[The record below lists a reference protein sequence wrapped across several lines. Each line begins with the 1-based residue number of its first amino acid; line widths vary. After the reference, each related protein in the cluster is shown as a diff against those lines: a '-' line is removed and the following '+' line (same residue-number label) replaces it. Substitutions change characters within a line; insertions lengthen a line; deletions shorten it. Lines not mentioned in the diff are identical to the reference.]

1 VERKIM
7 HHTVPSETGPIT
19 DPILVRRPAFP
30 RWWDPIARPHVAII
44 VRDPISGRDI
54 RYYLS
59 QRGHG
64 NSNGKEILD
73 VADID
78 GLDEGTL
85 LEVRYSA
92 TKANLYRLELM
103 DGVPCWRGMAPCREL
118 PDLNYP
124 AEIRWNGLLEETP
137 FDVSDSLSYEIQTN

>member
-1 VERKIM
+1 VERKTM
-7 HHTVPSETGPIT
+7 QTVPSGPVT

-44 VRDPISGRDI
+44 VRDPISGQDI

-103 DGVPCWRGMAPCREL
+103 DGVPCWRWMARCREL
-118 PDLNYP
+118 PDFNYP

>member
-1 VERKIM
+1 MERKTM
-7 HHTVPSETGPIT
+7 QTVPSGPVT
-19 DPILVRRPAFP
+19 DQILVRRPAFP

-44 VRDPISGRDI
+44 VRDPISGKDI

-59 QRGHG
+59 QRGHE
-64 NSNGKEILD
+64 NSNGREILD

-103 DGVPCWRGMAPCREL
+103 DGVPCWRWMARCREL
-118 PDLNYP
+118 PDFNYP
-124 AEIRWNGLLEETP
+124 AEIRWNGLLEDSP

>member
-1 VERKIM
+1 
-7 HHTVPSETGPIT
+7 
-19 DPILVRRPAFP
+19 
-30 RWWDPIARPHVAII
+30 
-44 VRDPISGRDI
+44 
-54 RYYLS
+54 

-64 NSNGKEILD
+64 NSNGRELLD

-85 LEVRYSA
+85 LEVRYNA

-103 DGVPCWRGMAPCREL
+103 DGVPCWRWMARCREL
-118 PDLNYP
+118 PDFNYP
-124 AEIRWNGLLEETP
+124 AEIRWNGLLEDTP